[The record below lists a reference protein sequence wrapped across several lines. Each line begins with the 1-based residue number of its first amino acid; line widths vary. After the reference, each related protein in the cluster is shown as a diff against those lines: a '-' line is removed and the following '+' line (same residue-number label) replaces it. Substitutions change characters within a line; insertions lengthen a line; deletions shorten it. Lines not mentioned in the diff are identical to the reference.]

1 MSPNLFPCSECEN
14 SLPTKLSLAIHLS
27 QNHSRVKIHS
37 DFAKTEEEFK
47 RSPNDEFYCE
57 VCDKKFTRK
66 WKLRQ
71 HLEKVHSVKENK
83 CKLLFIS
90 YLQRKIQK
98 RNTSTKSR
106 SS

>member
-37 DFAKTEEEFK
+37 DFAKKEEELK
-47 RSPNDEFYCE
+47 SSPIDEFYCK

-71 HLEKVHSVKENK
+71 HLEKVHSVQENK
-83 CKLLFIS
+83 GKLLFIK
-90 YLQRKIQK
+90 YLPSKENSK
-98 RNTSTKSR
+98 KKCKHKK
-106 SS
+106 

>member
-37 DFAKTEEEFK
+37 DFAQKEEELK
-47 RSPNDEFYCE
+47 RSPINEFDCT

-66 WKLRQ
+66 RNLRQ
-71 HLEKVHSVKENK
+71 HLKKVHSVQENEG
-83 CKLLFIS
+83 KLLFIT
-90 YLQRKIQK
+90 YYGNKGCGVFKWGIQ
-98 RNTSTKSR
+98 N
-106 SS
+106 

>member
-37 DFAKTEEEFK
+37 DFAQKEEKSK
-47 RSPNDEFYCE
+47 RSPINEFDCT

-66 WKLRQ
+66 RNLRQ
-71 HLEKVHSVKENK
+71 HLKKVHSVQENEG
-83 CKLLFIS
+83 KLLLIT
-90 YLQRKIQK
+90 YLRRKIQK
-98 RNTSTKSR
+98 RNASTKSSR
-106 SS
+106 